1 MIIITLLTSLP
12 RPRALKGRA
21 GPSLWHILAYL
32 GFVYVALCHPLNLQ
46 YLHLKQWPFLICSL
60 LTYPSACWRSLA
72 MQYGSQLQFQLEE
85 NVFRLKIGTVHL
97 ERVRRNMSLFV
108 GRILC
113 AAVPGTL
120 WSVPVK

>member
-1 MIIITLLTSLP
+1 
-12 RPRALKGRA
+12 
-21 GPSLWHILAYL
+21 
-32 GFVYVALCHPLNLQ
+32 
-46 YLHLKQWPFLICSL
+46 
-60 LTYPSACWRSLA
+60 